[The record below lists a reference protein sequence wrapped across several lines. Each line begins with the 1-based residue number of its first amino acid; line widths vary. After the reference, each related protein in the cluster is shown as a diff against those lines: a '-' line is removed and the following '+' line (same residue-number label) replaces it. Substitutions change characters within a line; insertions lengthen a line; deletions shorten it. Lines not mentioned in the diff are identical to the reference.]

1 MKWETNVP
9 PLSMFCRVTLITHFN
24 VCCMHL
30 GRSERDEEEGGEVG
44 GPVHGGQGP
53 QAQRRQAAGGRVGHD
68 PGHPGPLLPGTEL
81 FEL

>member
-1 MKWETNVP
+1 MGNERPP
-9 PLSMFCRVTLITHFN
+9 PLYVLSHDFLITHFN
-24 VCCMHL
+24 VCFIHL
-30 GRSERDEEEGGEVG
+30 GRAERDEEEGGEAG